1 MMEKTT
7 QSVGNLGY
15 HAHIY
20 YDPTRTRAVAERV
33 CAEIG
38 EKFRVDIRFLAVS
51 SAAFDLWVSLY
62 KNAAYRG
69 SLQGAQPDD

>member
-1 MMEKTT
+1 
-7 QSVGNLGY
+7 
-15 HAHIY
+15 
-20 YDPTRTRAVAERV
+20 V

-38 EKFRVDIRFLAVS
+38 EKFRVDIGFLAVS

-62 KNAAYRG
+62 KNAAYRS

>member
-20 YDPTRTRAVAERV
+20 YDPAKTRAVAERV
-33 CAEIG
+33 CAEIE
-38 EKFRVDIRFLAVS
+38 EKFPVEIDGFRDTPVGPHPIANVLVIFKPAS
-51 SAAFDLWVSLY
+51 SNTSC
-62 KNAAYRG
+62 RI
-69 SLQGAQPDD
+69 